1 MMYTILVLMITHP
14 TTAAK
19 EHGEARLAALV
30 LRGDRVPSVRGAG
43 RAAEHGPEEAPA
55 LELQGT
61 GVGGIEH
68 ACGSAV
74 LYRIDALF
82 GMSQT

>member
-1 MMYTILVLMITHP
+1 MALLVGDVHIT
-14 TTAAK
+14 
-19 EHGEARLAALV
+19 RLSALV

-55 LELQGT
+55 LELHGT

-68 ACGSAV
+68 ALVSCSA
-74 LYRIDALF
+74 I
-82 GMSQT
+82 

>member
-14 TTAAK
+14 ATAAK
-19 EHGEARLAALV
+19 EHGEARLAALE
-30 LRGDRVPSVRGAG
+30 LSGNRVPSVRGAG

-68 ACGSAV
+68 VLVSCSA
-74 LYRIDALF
+74 I
-82 GMSQT
+82 